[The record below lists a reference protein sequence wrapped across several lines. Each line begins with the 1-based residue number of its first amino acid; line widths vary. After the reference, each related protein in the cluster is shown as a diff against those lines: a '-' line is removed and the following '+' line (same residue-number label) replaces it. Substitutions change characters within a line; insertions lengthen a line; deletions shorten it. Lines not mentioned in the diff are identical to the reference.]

1 MNNLEKIY
9 FVNRLSALQ
18 VLCSESDETFPKAL
32 LFIPGPD
39 GRNNIG
45 SITTLKYLFFG
56 ATGNELFD
64 DALDDIYAVLEDII
78 VLVKQSS
85 LTVVYR

>member
-9 FVNRLSALQ
+9 FVNRLAALQ
-18 VLCSESDETFPKAL
+18 GLCSESDETFPKAL

-39 GRNNIG
+39 GRNNVG

-56 ATGNELFD
+56 ATGKELFD
-64 DALDDIYAVLEDII
+64 DALDDEYAVLEDII

-85 LTVVYR
+85 LTIVYR